1 MKADDIACVLLAA
14 GRGTRFGGGKLAA
27 RLAGKPVVHHV
38 AERLSTLP
46 FAQHLIVASDSTP
59 HVTGFER
66 IGLSP
71 PDAPLSRSIAS
82 GIAALSGKRPALI
95 ALADMPLVPAAHF
108 SRLIDEFDGNCIG
121 TRVAGR
127 IMVPA
132 IFGPGLF
139 PQLMSL
145 EGDRGAAALL
155 RHAPS
160 IPLDEDDALD
170 IDTTDDLARASRL
183 LQGRST
189 RSTWPT
195 RSSG

>member
-1 MKADDIACVLLAA
+1 MKAEDIACVLLAA

-27 RLAGKPVVHHV
+27 ELAGKPLVRHV
-38 AERLSTLP
+38 AERLAMLP
-46 FAQHLIVASDSTP
+46 FAQHLIVTSDSTP
-59 HVTGFER
+59 PVAGFER

-82 GIAALSGKRPALI
+82 GIAALSGNSPALI

-108 SRLIDEFDGNCIG
+108 ARLIAEFDGNCIG
-121 TRVAGR
+121 TAVAGR

-139 PQLMSL
+139 PQLMAL
-145 EGDRGAAALL
+145 EGDRGAAPLL

-160 IPLDEDDALD
+160 IPLDEDHALD
-170 IDTTDDLARASRL
+170 IDTQDDLVRAYRR
-183 LQGRST
+183 LQGR
-189 RSTWPT
+189 
-195 RSSG
+195 